1 LQDAYVSGFTA
12 KYHAPYRK
20 RDATL
25 VFHGAEENDLDKA
38 EEAFDA
44 TPSRIEWDQTNSPLL
59 RSREQTLTTATY
71 LSKMS
76 EKAPKQSG
84 QHYPRYLTKH
94 PLETAVSA
102 A

>member
-76 EKAPKQSG
+76 EKAPKQKRSTLSSVP
-84 QHYPRYLTKH
+84 HKASSA
-94 PLETAVSA
+94 AVSA